1 VSELNGTEKAYLRR
15 AYCASGVRVL
25 DSSRLLR
32 RCGQKNKTKM
42 VEAFVDLT
50 EGDELTYDAYRMK
63 AQIYGIP
70 LVVIVLLL
78 GIAWDLL
85 FYWWTH
91 RDNA

>member
-1 VSELNGTEKAYLRR
+1 
-15 AYCASGVRVL
+15 
-25 DSSRLLR
+25 
-32 RCGQKNKTKM
+32 M